1 MNQRIGVLVSIAL
14 LLGLAVPAAA
24 APPPPGSRLAI
35 SVSSD
40 GPGAEDDGS
49 EVITT
54 GPQGE
59 DPQRLFGGPGAL
71 IGDSLSWSADG
82 EMLAFSAPGVES
94 TASGRFGSG
103 WPVVGTVRGDGSDV
117 RVFPRA
123 FLNAGNPVMAPDGA
137 SVAFQ
142 RLEIVKEF
150 EGESFLFKS
159 SIWLVGAKDGSVSRL
174 TRWRLAAFIEPL
186 SYLPDGSAIAAELSD
201 RKGSRIV
208 AVDLHGHHSRRLA
221 SLRGNVS
228 EPTYSPDG
236 TKLAF
241 VRRLGPRTMLP
252 KPERPVSELMVA
264 KADGTH
270 ARRVLRVKG
279 YIVFP
284 SWDPSGSRLAF
295 TRNPPAEATGEL
307 EPEFGNKVMAIN
319 ADGTCLT
326 RVFTDPSMTLFGT
339 AWRPGAGR
347 GAGPIVC

>member
-1 MNQRIGVLVSIAL
+1 MNHRVGVLVLIAL
-14 LLGLAVPAAA
+14 LLGLAAPAAA
-24 APPPPGSRLAI
+24 APPPPGPRLAI

-40 GPGAEDDGS
+40 GPGGEDESS

-54 GPQGE
+54 GPLGE
-59 DPQRLFGGPGAL
+59 DPQPLFGGTGAL
-71 IGDSLSWSADG
+71 IGESLSWSADG
-82 EMLAFSAPGVES
+82 EVLAFSAPGVES
-94 TASGRFGSG
+94 TASGRFGGG
-103 WPVVGTVRGDGSDV
+103 WPVVGTVRADGSDV

-123 FLNAGNPVMAPDGA
+123 FLNAGDPVMAPDGA

-142 RLEIVKEF
+142 RLKIVKAF
-150 EGESFLFKS
+150 EGETYLFKS
-159 SIWLVGAKDGSVSRL
+159 AIWLMDVEGGSVRRL
-174 TRWRLAAFIEPL
+174 TRWRLAASIEPL
-186 SYLPDGSAIAAELSD
+186 SYLPDGSAVVAELSD

-208 AVDLHGHHSRRLA
+208 AVDLRDHHSRRLA
-221 SLRGNVS
+221 SLGRNVS

-241 VRRLGPRTMLP
+241 VRRQGPRTMLP

-264 KADGTH
+264 RADGTH
-270 ARRVLRVKG
+270 AKRVLRVKG
-279 YIVFP
+279 YISFP

-326 RVFTDPSMTLFGT
+326 RIFTDPAMTLFGT
-339 AWRPGAGR
+339 AWLPGVGR
-347 GAGPIVC
+347 EAGPLVC